1 MRLKSFRKH
10 DNRRRRKLLADGF
23 QCADYRQL
31 QEEPLLNENLLT
43 DSRQLT
49 VSDSRIEVEN
59 LSHAYQTR
67 RALDSVS
74 FSISCGEVFGL
85 LGPNGSGKTT
95 LFRIL
100 STLMPVTSGTV
111 RVLGHDLTTE
121 VKAVRKLLGVVF
133 QHPGLDGKLTVVENL
148 RHHGHLYGLAGK
160 SLRYRIS
167 ELLERFGVADRAKES
182 VERLSGGLQRRVE
195 IAKAMLHSPRVL
207 LLDEPTSGLDVTAR
221 RQLNGYLGALADT
234 ENILVLLTTHLLD
247 DAEACNRVGIL
258 DVGKLVAIGEPDEL
272 KAQVSGDVILIEC
285 IDKEVLCTEIAKKF
299 GVSSV
304 LAGNLLR
311 VECERGHEFV
321 RDIVATFPDEIQSV
335 RFGKPTLEDV
345 FIKLTGNPFV

>member
-1 MRLKSFRKH
+1 M
-10 DNRRRRKLLADGF
+10 
-23 QCADYRQL
+23 
-31 QEEPLLNENLLT
+31 ENHKIT
-43 DSRQLT
+43 RIRVQTTTSNQ
-49 VSDSRIEVEN
+49 IEVKN

-74 FSISCGEVFGL
+74 FSVSCGEIFGL

-111 RVLGHDLTTE
+111 CVLGHDLTTE
-121 VKAVRKLLGVVF
+121 VKAVRSLLGVVF

-167 ELLERFGVADRAKES
+167 ELLERVGVADRAKER
-182 VERLSGGLQRRVE
+182 VELLSGGLQRRVE
-195 IAKAMLHSPRVL
+195 IAKAMLHSPRIL
-207 LLDEPTSGLDVTAR
+207 LLDEPTSGLDVVGR
-221 RQLNGYLGALADT
+221 RQLNDYLGALADT

-247 DAEACNRVGIL
+247 DAEACNRVGVL
-258 DVGKLVAIGEPDEL
+258 DAGKLVALGEPDEL
-272 KAQVSGDVILIEC
+272 KAQVSGDVVLIAC
-285 IDKEVLCTEIAKKF
+285 IDNEVLCTEMTERF
-299 GVSSV
+299 GVSPV
-304 LAGNLLR
+304 LTDNLLR

-321 RDIVATFPDEIQSV
+321 RDLVAAFPDEIQSV

-345 FIKLTGNPFV
+345 FTKLTGNPFF

>member
-1 MRLKSFRKH
+1 MT
-10 DNRRRRKLLADGF
+10 
-23 QCADYRQL
+23 
-31 QEEPLLNENLLT
+31 T
-43 DSRQLT
+43 DSRQPT
-49 VSDSRIEVEN
+49 TDNQIAVEN

-74 FSISCGEVFGL
+74 FSVSCGEIFGL

-100 STLMPVTSGTV
+100 STLMPVTSGAV

-121 VKAVRKLLGVVF
+121 VKAVRRLLGVVF
-133 QHPGLDGKLTVVENL
+133 QHPGLDGTLTVVENL

-160 SLRYRIS
+160 TLRDRIS
-167 ELLERFGVADRAKES
+167 ELLERFGVADRAKER

-207 LLDEPTSGLDVTAR
+207 LLDEPTSGLDVVVR
-221 RQLNGYLGALADT
+221 RQLNDYLGALAGT

-258 DVGKLVAIGEPDEL
+258 DAGKLVALGEPDEL

-285 IDKEVLCTEIAKKF
+285 TDNEGLCTEITERF
-299 GVSSV
+299 GVSPV
-304 LAGNLLR
+304 LTDRLLR

-321 RDIVATFPDEIQSV
+321 RDLVAAFPDQIQSV

-345 FIKLTGNPFV
+345 FTKLTGRPLDVKVSSPAPR

>member
-1 MRLKSFRKH
+1 M
-10 DNRRRRKLLADGF
+10 
-23 QCADYRQL
+23 
-31 QEEPLLNENLLT
+31 ENHKITRIPVQTTT
-43 DSRQLT
+43 DSRI
-49 VSDSRIEVEN
+49 DVEN
-59 LSHAYQTR
+59 LSHSYQTR
-67 RALDSVS
+67 RALEGVS
-74 FSISCGEVFGL
+74 FSVSCGEIFGL

-121 VKAVRKLLGVVF
+121 VKAVRSLLGVVF
-133 QHPGLDGKLTVVENL
+133 QHPGLDGKLTVFENL

-167 ELLERFGVADRAKES
+167 ELLERFGVADRAKER

-207 LLDEPTSGLDVTAR
+207 LLDEPTSGLDVAAR
-221 RQLNGYLGALADT
+221 RQLNDYLGMLADT

-247 DAEACNRVGIL
+247 DAEACNRVGVL
-258 DVGKLVAIGEPDEL
+258 NAGKLVALGAPDEL
-272 KAQVSGDVILIEC
+272 KAQVSGDVVLIEC
-285 IDKEVLCTEIAKKF
+285 IDNEVLCTEITERF
-299 GVSSV
+299 DVSPM
-304 LAGNLLR
+304 LTDNQLR
-311 VECERGHEFV
+311 VECERGHEFI
-321 RDIVATFPDEIQSV
+321 RDLIAAFPDEIQSV

-345 FIKLTGNPFV
+345 FTKLTGNPFFYPKQTDAAAQK

>member
-1 MRLKSFRKH
+1 MLVIMENHKITRIPVQTTT
-10 DNRRRRKLLADGF
+10 DN
-23 QCADYRQL
+23 Q
-31 QEEPLLNENLLT
+31 
-43 DSRQLT
+43 
-49 VSDSRIEVEN
+49 IEVKN

-74 FSISCGEVFGL
+74 FSVSCGEIFGL

-121 VKAVRKLLGVVF
+121 VKAVRSLLGVVF
-133 QHPGLDGKLTVVENL
+133 QHPGLDDKLTVVENL
-148 RHHGHLYGLAGK
+148 RHQGHLYGLAGE

-167 ELLERFGVADRAKES
+167 ELLERFGVADRAKER

-207 LLDEPTSGLDVTAR
+207 LLDEPTSGLDVAAR
-221 RQLNGYLGALADT
+221 RQLNDYLGALADT

-247 DAEACNRVGIL
+247 DAEACNRVGVL
-258 DVGKLVAIGEPDEL
+258 DAGKLVALGKPDEL
-272 KAQVSGDVILIEC
+272 KAQVSGDVVLIAC
-285 IDKEVLCTEIAKKF
+285 IDNEVLCTKITERF
-299 GVSSV
+299 GVSPV
-304 LAGNLLR
+304 LTDNLLR
-311 VECERGHEFV
+311 VECEGGHEFV
-321 RDIVATFPDEIQSV
+321 RDLVAAFPDEIQSV
-335 RFGKPTLEDV
+335 RFGRPTLEDV
-345 FIKLTGNPFV
+345 FIKLTGNPFF